1 MRGRGE
7 EETEKKWG
15 KNKAIHNSECSVLS
29 EQRKTNILSFWTIQ
43 HSYPK
48 SLFFSYTRKHIFK
61 FKNKVNNSKLSVLD
75 TCNLFLPPDSTLW
88 KAGTYSKECNQ
99 RPQNHDY
106 IQETGRLI
114 KAEVSKNV

>member
-1 MRGRGE
+1 MHTKSLRGWDE

-29 EQRKTNILSFWTIQ
+29 EQRKTNILSSSTVK

-48 SLFFSYTRKHIFK
+48 SLFFSCTRKHIFK

-75 TCNLFLPPDSTLW
+75 ACNLFSSPDSTFKMTLKSW
-88 KAGTYSKECNQ
+88 NIFKGAQPEASK
-99 RPQNHDY
+99 P
-106 IQETGRLI
+106 
-114 KAEVSKNV
+114 